1 LIVDSALRV
10 GDLVTPATKGP
21 SFQGR
26 HGFGVIISVEK
37 SQYEEWNAYVVKFT
51 KSQQVFTF
59 AFDGLVKHGQD

>member
-1 LIVDSALRV
+1 VAPALRV
-10 GDLVTPATKGP
+10 GDLVTPAVKGL

-26 HGFGVIISVEK
+26 HGFGVIISVDK
-37 SQYEEWNAYVVKFT
+37 SKYDAYVVKFT

>member
-1 LIVDSALRV
+1 MAPALRV
-10 GDLVTPATKGP
+10 GDLVTPAVKGP

-26 HGFGVIISVEK
+26 HGFGVIISVDK
-37 SQYEEWNAYVVKFT
+37 SKYEEWDAYVVKFT

>member
-1 LIVDSALRV
+1 MAPALRV
-10 GDLVTPATKGP
+10 GDLGTPAVKGP

-26 HGFGVIISVEK
+26 HGFGVIISVDK
-37 SQYEEWNAYVVKFT
+37 SKYDVYVVKFT